1 MLSTLKERAAGFL
14 LMTVIVPM
22 AILGYLLILAV
33 GLVGKTSR
41 ARNGVR
47 ALDHFVNAT
56 LFNGLAWESVSSHA
70 WRQRET
76 WWGKTII
83 ALTDRFQKG
92 HCQRS
97 NRREQ
102 AVVDLV
108 LAKRLHE
115 QTIR

>member
-1 MLSTLKERAAGFL
+1 MFSTLKERAAGFL

-22 AILGYLLILAV
+22 AVLGYLLILSV
-33 GLVGKTSR
+33 GLFGKTSR

-70 WRQRET
+70 WRKRDT
-76 WWGKTII
+76 WWGKTIVR
-83 ALTDRFQKG
+83 LTNQFQKG
-92 HCQRS
+92 HCERS

-108 LAKRLHE
+108 LAKRLDE

>member
-1 MLSTLKERAAGFL
+1 MFSTLKERAAGFL

-22 AILGYLLILAV
+22 AILGYLLILCV
-33 GLVGKTSR
+33 GLFGKTAR

-70 WRQRET
+70 WRERDT
-76 WWGKTII
+76 WWGRTIVQL
-83 ALTDRFQKG
+83 ANRFQKG
-92 HCQRS
+92 HCERS

-102 AVVDLV
+102 AIVDLV
-108 LAKRLHE
+108 LAKRLDE